1 MGTHNYT
8 YYNPETNEIQTGK
21 RYSGDGFICLGAKK
35 IAEAFTSV
43 DPEERPK
50 LWASLH
56 GKSYGFD
63 LRMLNSK
70 LRHKLKK
77 LGIDLQ
83 FSDRRLSDGEELL
96 KAIEEKKGI

>member
-1 MGTHNYT
+1 MGNQTYT
-8 YYNPETNEIQTGK
+8 YYNPETNEIQTGR
-21 RYSGDGFICLGAKK
+21 RYSREGFIFLGYKK

-50 LWASLH
+50 LWASIH

-83 FSDRRLSDGEELL
+83 FSDCRLSDGEELL
-96 KAIEEKKGI
+96 KTIEEKKGI